1 MWEQVFRP
9 STGEEAVELLDQYH
23 GSARVI
29 AGGTDL
35 ILQLRNREI
44 KTHYLIDINS
54 IKEFRGIQES
64 ECTIFIGAATTH
76 AEISSSR
83 LIKKDLPVLA
93 QACSEIGSPQIR
105 NTGTL
110 GGNVVNAQPAADAAL
125 ALVALGAEAHIR
137 TVAGDS
143 WIPVADLYLGPGESR
158 VSSEHALLTQFR
170 IPRLPTNSASAYR
183 RLGKCKSVALPV
195 ICAACVIGLSED
207 HKQFEYVSL
216 AIGPVAPWPLK
227 LQNSELDVEGK
238 PVKPETINN
247 IADIACKAAHPRD
260 SLLRCSAD
268 FREEMVAVL
277 TKDVIQRAVYT
288 LQNPGE

>member
-1 MWEQVFRP
+1 M
-9 STGEEAVELLDQYH
+9 TA
-23 GSARVI
+23 I
-29 AGGTDL
+29 
-35 ILQLRNREI
+35 
-44 KTHYLIDINS
+44 
-54 IKEFRGIQES
+54 
-64 ECTIFIGAATTH
+64 
-76 AEISSSR
+76 
-83 LIKKDLPVLA
+83 
-93 QACSEIGSPQIR
+93 
-105 NTGTL
+105 
-110 GGNVVNAQPAADAAL
+110 ADA
-125 ALVALGAEAHIR
+125 
-137 TVAGDS
+137 
-143 WIPVADLYLGPGESR
+143 
-158 VSSEHALLTQFR
+158 
-170 IPRLPTNSASAYR
+170 
-183 RLGKCKSVALPV
+183 RLGMAIDTRTCVG
-195 ICAACVIGLSED
+195 CAACVIGLSED